1 MSAKLKSSFKSWM
14 FVYIAFA
21 VSLWSSGTAAEST
34 PTSVSPEAPAAELAA
49 ERTFFTPIVPRI
61 RRLDI

>member
-21 VSLWSSGTAAEST
+21 VALSASGTAAEST
-34 PTSVSPEAPAAELAA
+34 PISVSPEAPAAELAA
-49 ERTFFTPIVPRI
+49 ERAFFTPIVPRI
-61 RRLDI
+61 HRLDI